1 MATTSV
7 TEGDGY
13 AVGSIDGLGD
23 GPGFRK
29 IRRALGVEHFGVN
42 AIVLP
47 PKMESGFHF
56 HDEQEELIVVL
67 DGTLEVRFGD
77 GSSHTLT
84 KGGIARVSAP
94 THRQYFNP
102 TDQDATIVVVGAKDG
117 YVGRDAHVP
126 EGDERVRSSS

>member
-13 AVGSIDGLGD
+13 AVGSIDGLGE

-29 IRRALGVEHFGVN
+29 IRRALGVENFGVN

-47 PKMESGFHF
+47 PGIESGFHY
-56 HDEQEELIVVL
+56 HDHQEELVVVHS
-67 DGTLEVRFGD
+67 GTLEIRFGD
-77 GSSHTLT
+77 GSSHTLEQ
-84 KGGIARVSAP
+84 GGLARISAP

-102 TDQDATIVVVGAKDG
+102 GDEDVVLVVVGAKDG

-126 EGDERVRSSS
+126 EGDERVRQG